1 MFSCRIHRNFSGFQ
15 MQDEH
20 NCFVFLYVMPGR
32 CPRCVALRRMHHHAA
47 KIQNIL
53 YLQALWQKNLH
64 LKLGLVVTKGCPK
77 FVDAWTSPRRRM
89 DEPSSTHGR
98 ASVDALTSL
107 RRRID
112 EPPSLQRVRART
124 RGSMAIRPNGDK
136 KRTAPS
142 LHGIE
147 RSGVWLQI
155 RIYSAAVSAGAS
167 AAASVVSS
175 ATGASAAGASAAV
188 AFLERRVRF
197 AFFCVLAMFSSKSTS
212 SMKQV
217 GALSP

>member
-1 MFSCRIHRNFSGFQ
+1 
-15 MQDEH
+15 
-20 NCFVFLYVMPGR
+20 MPGR

-77 FVDAWTSPRRRM
+77 FVDALTSP
-89 DEPSSTHGR
+89 
-98 ASVDALTSL
+98 

-112 EPPSLQRVRART
+112 EPPSTHRRASVDASTRARRCNACAHT

>member
-20 NCFVFLYVMPGR
+20 NCFVFIYVMPGR

-64 LKLGLVVTKGCPK
+64 LKLGLVVTKGGSK
-77 FVDAWTSPRRRM
+77 F
-89 DEPSSTHGR
+89 
-98 ASVDALTSL
+98 VDALTSL

-112 EPPSLQRVRART
+112 ESPSLQRVRAHT

-175 ATGASAAGASAAV
+175 ATGAAAAGASAAV

>member
-1 MFSCRIHRNFSGFQ
+1 VRCIAENAPSRSKDTKYFIFASLMAKKSSSEART
-15 MQDEH
+15 
-20 NCFVFLYVMPGR
+20 GR
-32 CPRCVALRRMHHHAA
+32 DKRVPE
-47 KIQNIL
+47 I
-53 YLQALWQKNLH
+53 
-64 LKLGLVVTKGCPK
+64 
-77 FVDAWTSPRRRM
+77 RRRM

-107 RRRID
+107 RRRI
-112 EPPSLQRVRART
+112 EETPSLQRVRART